1 MKWYKKKPISI
12 FIKNASDK
20 TGIPIEHCEHII
32 DSFFTTIV
40 KNFTKVHVFKL
51 PHFGKVTTIRFKN
64 RKKIDYVRKENTKKL
79 TDDLESLNFDDFI
92 NNL

>member
-20 TGIPIEHCEHII
+20 TGIPIEHCEHMI

-40 KNFTKVHVFKL
+40 KNFTKV
-51 PHFGKVTTIRFKN
+51 R
-64 RKKIDYVRKENTKKL
+64 
-79 TDDLESLNFDDFI
+79 
-92 NNL
+92 